1 MKHIK
6 TNFKTHFKTY
16 IVPFIKRYFR
26 SFIKGYII
34 SFIKRYFISFIK
46 RYIIS
51 FNMARQTQGK
61 ARFGKGIQGRPN
73 GTRRQHM
80 TRVWMLARDCKVT
93 HCKAR
98 DGKVR
103 HG

>member
-1 MKHIK
+1 LKHIK
-6 TNFKTHFKTY
+6 INFKTYFKTY

-61 ARFGKGIQGRPN
+61 ARFGKGIQGMPN

-98 DGKVR
+98 HGKVR

>member
-1 MKHIK
+1 MEHIK
-6 TNFKTHFKTY
+6 TNFKTDFKTY
-16 IVPFIKRYFR
+16 IVP
-26 SFIKGYII
+26 FIKGYII

-61 ARFGKGIQGRPN
+61 ARFGKGIQSMPN

-98 DGKVR
+98 